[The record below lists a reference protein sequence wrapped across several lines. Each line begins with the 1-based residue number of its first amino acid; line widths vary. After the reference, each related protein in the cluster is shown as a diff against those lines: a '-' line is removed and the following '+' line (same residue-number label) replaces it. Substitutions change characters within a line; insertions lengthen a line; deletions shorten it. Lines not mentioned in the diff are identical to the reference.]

1 MICRPMIIC
10 RECNYYECDDSG
22 ECAVCAAH
30 RERKVAFI
38 AKIERMVGLGLRS
51 AIVKRIKPNRLFS
64 IREGYKAPTVDEI
77 HDINI
82 LSAMYGV
89 E

>member
-1 MICRPMIIC
+1 MVC
-10 RECNYYECDDSG
+10 RECEYYECDASG
-22 ECAVCAAH
+22 ECAACAAH

-51 AIVKRIKPNRLFS
+51 AIVKRIKPTRLYS
-64 IREGYKAPTVDEI
+64 IREGYKAPTMDEI

-82 LSAMYGV
+82 LCSMYAV